1 MNVADYR
8 RRIVDKQATFE
19 ELARQFS
26 DCSSAK
32 RDGDL
37 GRFRRGQMQRPFE
50 ESAFSLRIGQLS
62 QPVETDSGIHI
73 ILRVA

>member
-1 MNVADYR
+1 MNVTDYR
-8 RRIVDKQATFE
+8 RRIVGKEASFD

-50 ESAFSLRIGQLS
+50 EAAFVLRVGQLS
-62 QPVETDSGIHI
+62 QLVETDSGIHI
-73 ILRVA
+73 ILRIA